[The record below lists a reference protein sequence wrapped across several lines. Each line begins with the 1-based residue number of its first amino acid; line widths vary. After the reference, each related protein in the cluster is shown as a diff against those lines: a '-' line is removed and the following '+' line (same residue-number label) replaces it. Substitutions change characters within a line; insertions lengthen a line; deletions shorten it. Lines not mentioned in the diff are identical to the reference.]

1 MRWKNI
7 ADIAKRFKSQLSGYN
22 NNRTSKAASL
32 YVHWPYCAKI
42 CPYCDFNKYVRDS
55 VNHGLMRSSLLKEI
69 DLFIALYDITEIT
82 TVYFGGGTPSL
93 AEAKTIEAIVE
104 RVRTINNNNT
114 DIEITLEVNP
124 TSAENK
130 KLRDF
135 QLAGINRVSIGVQA
149 LKDADLKT
157 LGRDH
162 DTNTA
167 LKCIEQ
173 SMQLFNKR
181 VSVDLMFGRPHQSLR
196 QWESE
201 LETLLSLDAHHV
213 SLYQLTM
220 KKSTQ
225 MEKEY
230 SKGKLHLPSN
240 EETANMYELS
250 IKMLKDERLMQYEVS
265 NFAVKGYESGH
276 NTSYWLGSDYIG
288 VGPGA
293 HGRLTQQLNGKVL
306 YHSLVQSPVPEHWM
320 EQVQLKG
327 HGTRLC
333 RTLTK
338 TKRIDEMLMLGLR
351 YRNGITSSRFLE
363 TTGCDHA
370 MLLNCNIVQSLID
383 SKLLVLDD
391 SGIRATS
398 SGMFV
403 LDALIVELS
412 ICIEETLF
420 NV

>member
-1 MRWKNI
+1 
-7 ADIAKRFKSQLSGYN
+7 
-22 NNRTSKAASL
+22 
-32 YVHWPYCAKI
+32 
-42 CPYCDFNKYVRDS
+42 
-55 VNHGLMRSSLLKEI
+55 
-69 DLFIALYDITEIT
+69 
-82 TVYFGGGTPSL
+82 
-93 AEAKTIEAIVE
+93 
-104 RVRTINNNNT
+104 
-114 DIEITLEVNP
+114 
-124 TSAENK
+124 
-130 KLRDF
+130 
-135 QLAGINRVSIGVQA
+135 
-149 LKDADLKT
+149 
-157 LGRDH
+157 
-162 DTNTA
+162 
-167 LKCIEQ
+167 
-173 SMQLFNKR
+173 
-181 VSVDLMFGRPHQSLR
+181 
-196 QWESE
+196 
-201 LETLLSLDAHHV
+201 
-213 SLYQLTM
+213 
-220 KKSTQ
+220 
-225 MEKEY
+225 
-230 SKGKLHLPSN
+230 
-240 EETANMYELS
+240 MYELS